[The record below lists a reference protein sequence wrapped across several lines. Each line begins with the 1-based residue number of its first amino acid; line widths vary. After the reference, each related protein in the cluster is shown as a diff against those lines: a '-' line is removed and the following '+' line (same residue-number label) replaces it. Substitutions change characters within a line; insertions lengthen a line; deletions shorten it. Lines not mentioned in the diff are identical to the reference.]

1 MDELSAEEK
10 LKRIKQIWQEWYDSD
25 DCSGVDALAEIGGL
39 LDVSTGD
46 EFVAH
51 DAGTGG

>member
-10 LKRIKQIWQEWYDSD
+10 LKRITKIWQDWFDSD
-25 DCSGVDALAEIGGL
+25 DCSGVTALAEIGGL

-46 EFVAH
+46 EFVARE
-51 DAGTGG
+51 AGAGG